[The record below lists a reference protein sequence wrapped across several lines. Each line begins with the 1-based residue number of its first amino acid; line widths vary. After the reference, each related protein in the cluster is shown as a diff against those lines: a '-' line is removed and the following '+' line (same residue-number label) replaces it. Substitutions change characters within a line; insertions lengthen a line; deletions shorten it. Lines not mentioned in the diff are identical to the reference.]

1 MTSIEELKTIYGQK
15 KDEISSRLE
24 NFKRV
29 FSMTNETVFS
39 ELAFCICTPQSK
51 AKSCDSA
58 IKGLVERGLLFSGS
72 APDIARHL
80 FGVRFHNNKARY
92 IVAARDFFTHGGF
105 IQIKKTIN
113 EQDDVF
119 ELREFLVKNILGLG
133 MKEASHFLRNIGM
146 GDNIAILDRHILKNL
161 LNYGAITH
169 MPKSISKHKYLKIET
184 KMAEF
189 SKTANIPLAH
199 LDLLFW
205 SKETGEIFK

>member
-1 MTSIEELKTIYGQK
+1 MTSIEELKQLHAQK
-15 KDEISSRLE
+15 KSEIEVRLSD
-24 NFKRV
+24 FKQL
-29 FSMTNETVFS
+29 FDKSDETVFS
-39 ELAFCICTPQSK
+39 ELAFCICTPQSS

-58 IKGLVERGLLFSGS
+58 IKGLVESGLLFSGS
-72 APDIARHL
+72 APEISKRL

-92 IVAARDFFTHGGF
+92 IVAARDFFTNESLK
-105 IQIKKTIN
+105 IKEKL
-113 EQDDVF
+113 EEFEDVF

-146 GDNIAILDRHILKNL
+146 GDKLAILDRHILKNL
-161 LNYGAITH
+161 LNYGVITH
-169 MPKSISKHKYLKIET
+169 MPKSISKTKYLEIET

-189 SKTANIPLAH
+189 SKTTNIPLAH